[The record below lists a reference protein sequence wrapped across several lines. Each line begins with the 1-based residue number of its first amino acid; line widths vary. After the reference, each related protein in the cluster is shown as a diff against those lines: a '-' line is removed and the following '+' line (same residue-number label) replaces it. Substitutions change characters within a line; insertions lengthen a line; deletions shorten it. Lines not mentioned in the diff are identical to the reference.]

1 MEECI
6 YEIVE
11 EACKKFY
18 ENDRYLIN
26 HRVNERAIAFR
37 FGIYLQELI
46 SKNKFFDNYNLD
58 NEYNRNMNDPKRLRG
73 CKNGVYPDLIIHQR
87 GSNKYNLLIIECK
100 TKWNSD
106 VSGDIRKIRKF
117 VDIHD
122 IYKYR
127 YGLSILFECQYVR
140 CIFIEYGKEDSIKI
154 IKI

>member
-11 EACKKFY
+11 EACKEFY

-26 HRVNERAIAFR
+26 HNVNERAIVFR

-58 NEYNRNMNDPKRLRG
+58 NEYNRNMNDSKRLRDYE
-73 CKNGVYPDLIIHQR
+73 NGVYPDLIIHQR
-87 GSNKYNLLIIECK
+87 GSNEYNLLIIECK
-100 TKWNSD
+100 TEWNSD
-106 VSGDIRKIRKF
+106 VSGDICKIRKF
-117 VDIHD
+117 VDINE

-127 YGLSILFECQYVR
+127 YGLSILFERHKVR
-140 CIFIEYGKEDSIKI
+140 CIFIEDGKEDRIKI